1 MARKIYEIDD
11 RNYFKEGAKG
21 KVGTFH
27 FYPHVE
33 NRMSLTEEDA
43 RARGSFL
50 QVHYPQ
56 DLFKRQTFVN
66 DIVLYLNKR
75 GYNSFVICQV
85 VHCTEKLAYA
95 KAMGKD
101 EPLIRLRVGSFINI
115 TDQLAANA
123 SRQEALLM
131 KDVVINKM
139 WGIKE

>member
-1 MARKIYEIDD
+1 MARKIYKIDD
-11 RNYFKEGAKG
+11 RNYFKEGARG

-27 FYPHVE
+27 FYPQGE
-33 NRMSLTEEDA
+33 KRMSLTEEDA

-50 QVHYPQ
+50 QVHYPH

-66 DIVLYLNKR
+66 DIVLYLKR
-75 GYNSFVICQV
+75 GRHNSFVICQV
-85 VHCTEKLAYA
+85 VHCTEKLVYA

-131 KDVVINKM
+131 KDEVINKM
-139 WGIKE
+139 WGIKD